1 MQIVYPPAVRAEA
14 ARLGIMLPVSESVEV
29 LPAVVD
35 MGAEFGADFGG
46 LINLKSTLKKAA
58 SAVKK
63 NVLRPVSTGTA
74 PGIVRGNVVSF
85 AVKSPMQPVQSVMAA
100 ADRLLGDPKIANAQA
115 VIRNTQALAAL
126 GDPAAK
132 RGLVALQAVGNIR
145 AQKGA
150 APGQKVIQA
159 KAASPRSVTAK
170 RTPAQVRRMAAKTV
184 AKPAVKGTPNL
195 FRRILIKLGLSKKA

>member
-1 MQIVYPPAVRAEA
+1 M
-14 ARLGIMLPVSESVEV
+14 GITLPVSESVEL

-35 MGAEFGADFGG
+35 MGTEFGADFGG
-46 LINLKSTLKKAA
+46 IFNLKAKFKKAA
-58 SAVKK
+58 SAVQK
-63 NVLRPVSTGTA
+63 NVVRPASTGTA
-74 PGIVRGNVVSF
+74 PGLVRGNVVAF
-85 AVKSPMQPVQSVMAA
+85 AVKSPLMPVQSVMAA
-100 ADRLLGDPKIANAQA
+100 ADRLLGDPKISNARA

-150 APGQKVIQA
+150 QPGQKVIHG
-159 KAASPRSVTAK
+159 KAAPPRAVTAK

-184 AKPAVKGTPNL
+184 SKPTTPKGTPNL
-195 FRRILIKLGLSKKA
+195 FRRILIKLGFGGK

>member
-14 ARLGIMLPVSESVEV
+14 AKMGITLPVWESVET
-29 LPAVVD
+29 LSSVVD

-46 LINLKSTLKKAA
+46 MINLKAGLKKAV
-58 SAVKK
+58 SAVTKR
-63 NVLRPVSTGTA
+63 NVIRLASTGTA
-74 PGIVRGNVVSF
+74 PGLVRGNVIAF
-85 AVKSPMQPVQSVMAA
+85 AVKSPRMPVSSVMAA

-115 VIRNTQALAAL
+115 VIRNTHALAAL
-126 GDPAAK
+126 GDSAAK

-150 APGQKVIQA
+150 IPGQKVIQA
-159 KAASPRSVTAK
+159 KALPPRAVTAR

-184 AKPAVKGTPNL
+184 ATGPKTPNL
-195 FRRILIKLGLSKKA
+195 WRRILIKLGFNRA